1 MTMTGIL
8 VYTTLYAIR
17 LKELKRLVPDTPERN
32 E

>member
-1 MTMTGIL
+1 MTGIL